1 LVPHFSNEFSIFS
14 LTTNNITTSL
24 EGILCFPIE
33 LSHITIPI
41 ELSHINI

>member
-1 LVPHFSNEFSIFS
+1 
-14 LTTNNITTSL
+14 L